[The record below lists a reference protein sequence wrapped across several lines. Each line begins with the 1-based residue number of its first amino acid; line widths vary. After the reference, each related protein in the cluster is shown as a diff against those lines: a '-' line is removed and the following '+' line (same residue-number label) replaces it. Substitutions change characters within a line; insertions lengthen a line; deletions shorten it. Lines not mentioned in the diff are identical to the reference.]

1 MNPAEQTM
9 ILVVEDDETVA
20 SSVVSALRDQRG
32 MHVQRSANLAEAEE
46 SLWGSRPISAMILD
60 LNLPDGSGLEFAQAC
75 RRRGSTIP
83 ILMLTARDA
92 VADRVNGLQHGAD
105 DYLCKPFA
113 MPELL
118 ARLDSLLRRAT
129 HGGARILR
137 FGDIELD
144 LLKRQVRRGPQDVT
158 LSTREL
164 DLLAFFMTAPEQ
176 VHEKSK
182 ILREVWSAEE
192 AEDINLLQVYTNYLR
207 NKLEQNGQPRVLHT
221 VRGVG
226 YVLSMQDHW
235 T

>member
-1 MNPAEQTM
+1 MDTVQHKM
-9 ILVVEDDETVA
+9 LLVVEDDMTLAESIVR
-20 SSVVSALRDQRG
+20 ALREHGG
-32 MHVQRSANLAEAEE
+32 MQTRHAATIAEAQQ
-46 SLWGSRPISAMILD
+46 SLWGTQSIDAILLD
-60 LNLPDGSGLEFAQAC
+60 LNLPDGNGLQFASAC
-75 RRRGSTIP
+75 RQRGCTLP

-118 ARLDSLLRRAT
+118 ARIEALLRRAT
-129 HGGARILR
+129 RGGAQVLR

-144 LLKRQVRRGPQDVT
+144 LLKRRVRRGPHDVT
-158 LSTREL
+158 LSAREL

-176 VHEKSK
+176 VHKKSR
-182 ILREVWSAEE
+182 ILREVWGDDE
-192 AEDINLLQVYTNYLR
+192 AEDWNLLQVYTNYLR
-207 NKLEQNGQPRVLHT
+207 NKLERHGEPRVLHT

-226 YVLSMQDHW
+226 YVLSNHDHW